1 MRASSKPRSAPQTRE
16 QAEAD
21 VESAIAR
28 EYELLSKKSAIQK
41 EASII
46 GELRRAFNFGNVSE
60 AEWRMLE
67 AEIVM
72 AKAMRINAENRLK
85 AFDQQKS

>member
-1 MRASSKPRSAPQTRE
+1 M
-16 QAEAD
+16 
-21 VESAIAR
+21 
-28 EYELLSKKSAIQK
+28 
-41 EASII
+41 
-46 GELRRAFNFGNVSE
+46 GELRRTFNFGNVSE